1 MINKNLIANNYI
13 QRNDLDKNLNSK
25 IKKTFTKIFKQ
36 ICNDILNNKKIFNIF
51 EKSFHFNFNKK
62 DLKKF
67 NRFNTIAIIGM
78 GGSILG
84 AQAMHNFLKKK
95 IKKKVFFFDNLY
107 EKDILNLKKNFK
119 SKNVLYIII
128 SKSGNT
134 IETISNLFSL
144 SILKKRNRNI
154 IIITEKKDNILY
166 ILAKKF
172 DLYFIEHKSHIGGR
186 YSVLSEVGIV
196 PAFLMGLNIE
206 ELRKNLKKYL
216 KNKSKEKN
224 FLKEST
230 TILANILQKEKKNN
244 LIFLNYEP
252 KLSKFLQWCQQ
263 LIAESL
269 GKKGKGFLPFISE
282 MPKDNHSLLQLYLDG
297 PKDKIFIIFSY
308 KHEEKL
314 MINTKKFTNRVDFLH
329 KKKITDVKEAQ
340 KNALIKIFNSKKI
353 SFREFTIK
361 NLNEETLGELFCYFI
376 LETIIIGKMLNL
388 NPFNQPAVEDV
399 KIIAKKILN

>member
-25 IKKTFTKIFKQ
+25 IKKNFTKIFKQ

-107 EKDILNLKKNFK
+107 EEDILNLKKNFK

-144 SILKKRNRNI
+144 SILKKRNRSLVSKGNKCKCLGI
-154 IIITEKKDNILY
+154 IMNSSAAPFVYKWFNFSKPNLEYGD
-166 ILAKKF
+166 KF
-172 DLYFIEHKSHIGGR
+172 D
-186 YSVLSEVGIV
+186 
-196 PAFLMGLNIE
+196 
-206 ELRKNLKKYL
+206 
-216 KNKSKEKN
+216 
-224 FLKEST
+224 
-230 TILANILQKEKKNN
+230 
-244 LIFLNYEP
+244 
-252 KLSKFLQWCQQ
+252 
-263 LIAESL
+263 
-269 GKKGKGFLPFISE
+269 
-282 MPKDNHSLLQLYLDG
+282 
-297 PKDKIFIIFSY
+297 
-308 KHEEKL
+308 
-314 MINTKKFTNRVDFLH
+314 
-329 KKKITDVKEAQ
+329 
-340 KNALIKIFNSKKI
+340 
-353 SFREFTIK
+353 
-361 NLNEETLGELFCYFI
+361 
-376 LETIIIGKMLNL
+376 
-388 NPFNQPAVEDV
+388 
-399 KIIAKKILN
+399 